1 MSARLR
7 ILQLITSLAG
17 GAGLYAVELARG
29 LDPDRFEVEL
39 AFGPGY
45 PLDEAVRAEG
55 LPHHVLGW
63 TRAAGPA
70 STLAGSLGVWRLL
83 REGRYDIVHAHC
95 SLAGAVGRP
104 LARLAR
110 VPAVAFTVHAFAGHA
125 GHPPWRRNLLTGIE
139 RMLDRSTDRYFVTTE
154 VFRQELLARRI
165 CAPEKVDV
173 IPLGIEA
180 GPGPDPAARL
190 LARQALGIDASRR
203 VVAAAGRFEPQK
215 GFAGLVEAFARVV
228 VARPDALLVLF
239 GDGPLRPSL
248 ERQVAHLRLGDH
260 VRFAGWRPD
269 VPSLLPAADVFCL
282 SSRWESFGYVLL
294 EAMAAGVPIVATR
307 VDGVPEVL
315 DGGRLGALVESAS
328 PARLADALCGLLGD
342 APRRRLLAQ
351 AGRDEVVGR
360 YARQRVLALHA
371 RAYEAMAASARSAM
385 FAGTVA
391 P

>member
-1 MSARLR
+1 MSGRLR
-7 ILQLITSLAG
+7 VLQLITSLAG

-29 LDPDRFEVEL
+29 LDRGRFEVEL

-45 PLDEAVRAEG
+45 PLDEDVQREG

-70 STLAGSLGVWRLL
+70 STLSGSVDLWRLL
-83 REGRYDIVHAHC
+83 RDGRYDIVHAHC

-125 GHPPWRRNLLTGIE
+125 GQPAWRRNLLTRVE
-139 RMLDRSTDRYFVTTE
+139 RTLDRFTDRYFVTTDT
-154 VFRQELLARRI
+154 FRRELLARRI
-165 CAPEKVDV
+165 AASGKIDM
-173 IPLGIEA
+173 IPLGIE
-180 GPGPDPAARL
+180 PGPAPDAGSRARARL
-190 LARQALGIDASRR
+190 VLGIDGSRP

-215 GFAGLVEAFARVV
+215 GFGDLIDAFAAV
-228 VARPDALLVLF
+228 VAAHPDALLVLF
-239 GDGPLRPSL
+239 GDGPLRPAF
-248 ERQVAHLRLGDH
+248 ERQVARLSLANH
-260 VRFAGWRPD
+260 VRLAGWRPD
-269 VPSLLPAADVFCL
+269 VPALLPAADLYCL

-315 DGGRLGALVESAS
+315 DGGRLGELVDSAS
-328 PARLADALCGLLGD
+328 PRRIADGLCALLADPARRQALAL
-342 APRRRLLAQ
+342 
-351 AGRDEVVGR
+351 AGRAEVVGR
-360 YARQRVLALHA
+360 YARSRVLAMHA
-371 RAYEAMAASARSAM
+371 QAYEGMAQAARSSAL
-385 FAGTVA
+385 AGTVA